1 MVGVL
6 IQCDVVGA
14 FARLAMTTRL
24 DTDAMLALR
33 DAARAPVQQA
43 IEVISEGVT
52 KDHFAVSSLFEARF
66 RRALTL
72 LLQVRDELG

>member
-1 MVGVL
+1 VM
-6 IQCDVVGA
+6 A
-14 FARLAMTTRL
+14 TPRL

-33 DAARAPVQQA
+33 DAARVPIQQA

-52 KDHFAVSSLFEARF
+52 KEHFAVSSLLEGRF

-72 LLQVRDELG
+72 LLQARDEIQ